1 MNASELLTQIT
12 NLLTTAAH
20 LDKQATRAEKLGE
33 AVYHMRVEANAKRQ
47 DAAQLAAIAQ
57 AEALCRIA
65 ECMEALTDERTASVR
80 LAEAEATIA
89 AQEHEIEQLGII
101 NRELGEDIENL
112 ERIVRH
118 E

>member
-33 AVYHMRVEANAKRQ
+33 AVYAMRVEANAKRQ

-57 AEALCRIA
+57 AEALVRIA
-65 ECMEALTDERTASVR
+65 ECMETLVDV
-80 LAEAEATIA
+80 LAKREAEANEVWA
-89 AQEHEIEQLGII
+89 VVDGLNQ
-101 NRELGEDIENL
+101 
-112 ERIVRH
+112 RIS
-118 E
+118 